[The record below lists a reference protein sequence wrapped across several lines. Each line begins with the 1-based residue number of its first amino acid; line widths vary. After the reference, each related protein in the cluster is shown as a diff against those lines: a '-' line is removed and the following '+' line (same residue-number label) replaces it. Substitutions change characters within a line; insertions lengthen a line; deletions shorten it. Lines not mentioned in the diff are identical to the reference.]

1 MITDNYLGYWLR
13 LLVINYQLLVSP
25 MYYYI
30 LDQNTLPLDKFEKL
44 QTELSGLLA
53 EFKVSGEAA
62 RVTPLRTVQDLVDV
76 ASQRG
81 AKTLVAC
88 GNDDTF
94 NLMLAALKGRDFTL
108 GFIPF
113 DEDSTLARILGIKN
127 VFNGVKT
134 IAARRIEKIDLAKI
148 AGNYFISF
156 LEFGVMSQRLKSAG
170 LWQNLKLLSS
180 ESKTFNIRVDDSY
193 NLNLNGLGGLVANIR
208 SSSAKN
214 EKVANPT
221 DGHLDLLILERLNK
235 MQILANRNDIV
246 EGVLEK
252 VPNTTVIKCKK
263 IEFLEPRGM
272 SLTMLG
278 RVVAKFPAVVE
289 IIPQRL
295 KMIVGK
301 NRTF

>member
-1 MITDNYLGYWLR
+1 
-13 LLVINYQLLVSP
+13 

-30 LDQNTLPLDKFEKL
+30 LDQHNLPMEKFERL

-53 EFKVSGEAA
+53 EFKISGESS
-62 RVTPLRTVQDLVDV
+62 RVTPLRSISDLVDT

-113 DEDSTLARILGIKN
+113 DEESNLAKILGIEN
-127 VFNGVKT
+127 VFAGAKT

-170 LWQNLKLLSS
+170 LWQTLKLLSS
-180 ESKTFNIRVDDSY
+180 ESKNFTIRVDDSY
-193 NLNLNGLGGLVANIR
+193 NVTINGLGGLVANIR

-235 MQILANRNDIV
+235 LQILSHRKDIV

-272 SLTMLG
+272 NLTMLG
-278 RVVAKFPAVVE
+278 RVVAKFPSTVE

-295 KMIVGK
+295 RMVVGK

>member
-1 MITDNYLGYWLR
+1 MHYY
-13 LLVINYQLLVSP
+13 VI
-25 MYYYI
+25 
-30 LDQNTLPLDKFEKL
+30 DQNGLPVEKFEKL

-62 RVTPLRTVQDLVDV
+62 RVTPLRTVQDLVDI

-94 NLMLAALKGRDFTL
+94 NQMLAALKGRDFTL

-113 DEDSTLARILGIKN
+113 DEKSHLSKILGIEN
-127 VFNGVKT
+127 VFIGVKT

-148 AGNYFISF
+148 AGNYFISY
-156 LEFGVMSQRLKSAG
+156 LEFGVMSHKLESQG

-180 ESKTFNIRVDDSY
+180 ESKAFTIRVDDSY
-193 NLNLNGLGGLVANIR
+193 NVTINGLGGLVANIR
-208 SSSAKN
+208 STSAANIKI
-214 EKVANPT
+214 ANPT
-221 DGHLDLLILERLNK
+221 DGNLDLLILERLNK
-235 MQILANRNDIV
+235 MQVLANKRQIV
-246 EGVLEK
+246 GGILEK

-263 IEFLEPRGM
+263 IEFLEPRGLP
-272 SLTMLG
+272 LTMLG
-278 RVVAKFPAVVE
+278 RVVAKFPSVVE

-295 KMIVGK
+295 RMIVGK